1 MIRNVD
7 ARLSRWSLALI
18 SLGYGMAAFAGDASL
33 LPSSSDAR
41 YHAVGKLVAARHC
54 TASLVAG
61 SDTPDADRPA
71 LLLTSAHCV
80 IDDAFKDGAREVV
93 VDSAAGE
100 GWSFTPAYFQD
111 SQTDHRPIDVR
122 RVRYATMKGV
132 DMAVVELDAT
142 YGDFAVEGIHPLV
155 LASPHIVD
163 DLPIELVHIPQAGVA
178 KEDQFLRLSTCQA
191 GEPVRLFEGP
201 RFWTQ
206 ESRTDCAGVSGGSSG
221 SPALREGSWEVMGV
235 MGTMVDPRLEGCGE
249 DRPCE
254 LTAREPV
261 SRSGASYLS
270 LSAPFMAAFRADG
283 GWDGSS
289 LDPGDG
295 VKLGRTVPQFT
306 RSHVEEEGAQVPA
319 PWGVKIDDRTRW
331 VRYKQ
336 GEAASIDCAAAEG
349 YSGPVYAAERPWEV
363 QPLGQGEGAYA
374 LCVLG
379 QKGIDNDWQAP
390 EHASV
395 ALRVIDDTPPTA
407 IPGIVNREE
416 YETDTEWTLE
426 LGAPYLA
433 PYLLK
438 VGRID
443 TTNCADDA
451 KYRDFAQSL
460 VSLPKAKAP
469 FRVCVKGMDRA
480 GNVSPIGSMDFEAP

>member
-18 SLGYGMAAFAGDASL
+18 SLGYGMAAIAGEASL

-54 TASLVAG
+54 TAALVAG

-80 IDDAFKDGAREVV
+80 LDDAFKDGAREVI
-93 VDSAAGE
+93 VDSEAGE

-111 SQTDHRPIDVR
+111 SQADHRPIDVR

-132 DMAVVELDAT
+132 DMAVVELGAT
-142 YGDFAVEGIHPLV
+142 YGDFTAAGIQPLV
-155 LASPHIVD
+155 VASPHIIG
-163 DLPIELVHIPQAGVA
+163 DLPIELVHIPQTGVVT
-178 KEDQFLRLSTCQA
+178 EDQFLRLSTCQA

-201 RFWTQ
+201 RFLTQ

-221 SPALREGSWEVMGV
+221 SPALREGSSEVMGV
-235 MGTMVDPRLEGCGE
+235 MGTMVDPRFDGCGE

-254 LTAREPV
+254 LTGREPV
-261 SRSGASYLS
+261 SHTGASYLS
-270 LSAPFMAAFRADG
+270 LAAPFMAAFRADG
-283 GWDGSS
+283 SWDGAA

-295 VKLGRTVPQFT
+295 VKLGRRVPQFT
-306 RSHVEEEGAQVPA
+306 RSQIEEEGSPIPA
-319 PWGVKIDDRTRW
+319 PWGVIVDDRTRW

-336 GEAASIDCAAAEG
+336 GDAATIDCASAEG
-349 YSGPVYAAERPWEV
+349 YSAPVYAAERPWEN
-363 QPLGQGEGAYA
+363 QPLDQGEGAYA

-395 ALRVIDDTPPTA
+395 TLRVIDDTPPTA
-407 IPGIVNREE
+407 APEVAIRE
-416 YETDTEWTLE
+416 DTEDSWTVE
-426 LGAPYLA
+426 LVAGYVPPYLV
-433 PYLLK
+433 K
-438 VGRID
+438 VGKIAD
-443 TTNCADDA
+443 TDCGDEQ
-451 KYRDFAQSL
+451 KYRSMDTPFIR
-460 VSLPKAKAP
+460 LPKAKAP
-469 FRVCVKGMDRA
+469 FRICVKAKDQA
-480 GNVSPIGSMDFEAP
+480 GNVSPAGFRDFQAP